1 MNKLGIKIF
10 KLLIIKTILSTI
22 QYILFAKKNDPSST
36 TGGVCAK
43 IVITKTQNLS
53 VLFKILD
60 YVEDDEIKTFESKT
74 AFRILLKT
82 ALR

>member
-22 QYILFAKKNDPSST
+22 QYILFAKKNDPGST

-60 YVEDDEIKTFESKT
+60 YVEDDEIKTLESKT
-74 AFRILLKT
+74 AFRISLKT